1 MCGTLSPLTKPNW
14 EDLQMMRIL
23 VVCFLTLVVSS
34 AAHCNEDLFGSN
46 VDVRNLLAYQAPE
59 AAVQKLLPA
68 GWEIDRPAAGPAKG
82 ANFYIVLIDS
92 TLTMDPEGKLVDGV
106 RGFVLAIPAKNKG
119 NNAGGPMIVG
129 GLVPVGFAPGA
140 YGVYTAAK
148 VSVAR
153 KSSHDDGK
161 VLAEELWEAQADN
174 GAAIRVKLGFVRG
187 TPAKA
192 KLEQKA
198 YSGAK
203 PDFFRI
209 YRIEQAAD
217 VVRSAPIK
225 VDRTTEVSV
234 DVAGQPLTSVLDG
247 TEQLIAIISVPWY
260 SRQVFLPKS

>member
-1 MCGTLSPLTKPNW
+1 
-14 EDLQMMRIL
+14 MMRIL
-23 VVCFLTLVVSS
+23 VLCFLTVVVSP

-68 GWEIDRPAAGPAKG
+68 GWEIDSAAGGPAKG

-92 TLTMDPEGKLVDGV
+92 ALTMDPAGKPVDGV
-106 RGFVLAIPAKNKG
+106 RGFVLAIPAKNKAS
-119 NNAGGPMIVG
+119 NAGGPMIVG
-129 GLVPVGFAPGA
+129 GLVPSGFAPGA

-153 KSSHDDGK
+153 KSSHDNGK
-161 VLAEELWEAQADN
+161 VVADELWDAKADN

-234 DVAGQPLTSVLDG
+234 DVAGQPLTSVFDG
-247 TEQLIAIISVPWY
+247 TEQLIAIIAVPWY
-260 SRQVFLPKS
+260 SRQIFLPKS